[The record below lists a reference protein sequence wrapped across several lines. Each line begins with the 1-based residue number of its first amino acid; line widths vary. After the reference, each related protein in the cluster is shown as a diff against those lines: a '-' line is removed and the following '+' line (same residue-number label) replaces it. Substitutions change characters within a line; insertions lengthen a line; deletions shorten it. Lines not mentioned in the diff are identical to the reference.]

1 MDISSINSTLM
12 TDLNDQLSETQDQ
25 LAQIIQQQEN
35 TAAVQSTQNDAFST
49 STIQPCN

>member
-12 TDLNDQLSETQDQ
+12 TSLDDQLSETQDQ
-25 LAQIIQQQEN
+25 LVQIIQQQEN
-35 TAAVQSTQNDAFST
+35 TAAVQATQNDAFST